1 MQGGAP
7 PLVLDVCVLGPVFMV
22 TVLLLVVV
30 VAVQENARREM
41 EAEVVRE

>member
-1 MQGGAP
+1 
-7 PLVLDVCVLGPVFMV
+7 MV